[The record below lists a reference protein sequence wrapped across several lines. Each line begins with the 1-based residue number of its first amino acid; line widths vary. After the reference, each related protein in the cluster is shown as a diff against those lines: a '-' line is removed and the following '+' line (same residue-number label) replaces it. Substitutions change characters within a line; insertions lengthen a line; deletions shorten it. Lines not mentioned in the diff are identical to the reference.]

1 MTSTASLPQ
10 HSQAGLPKP
19 TTTYERTPVV
29 DSYGLTRDK
38 TESARLNAQHEV
50 WKTNIGFLLH
60 PHIASSLG
68 KAPRIGDVG
77 TGTGIWILELASQIG
92 KNSGAT

>member
-19 TTTYERTPVV
+19 NTTYERTPVV

-38 TESARLNAQHEV
+38 NESARLNAQHEV

-60 PHIASSLG
+60 PRIESSLG

-77 TGTGIWILELASQIG
+77 TGTGVWILELAEQIG
-92 KNSGAT
+92 KHSGAT